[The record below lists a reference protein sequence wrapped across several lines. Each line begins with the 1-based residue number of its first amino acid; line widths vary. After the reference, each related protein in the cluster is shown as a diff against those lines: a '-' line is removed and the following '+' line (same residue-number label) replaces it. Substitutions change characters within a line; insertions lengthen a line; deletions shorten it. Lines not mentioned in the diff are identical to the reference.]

1 MHLTRALSERTVHC
15 QIESSPGL
23 GIFRDGQWSVT
34 IIVKLARVCGAA
46 ARPIRE
52 RGKIDTLENLERGH
66 FALSFVD
73 LETGL
78 PPGLV
83 NYWL

>member
-1 MHLTRALSERTVHC
+1 M
-15 QIESSPGL
+15 
-23 GIFRDGQWSVT
+23 T